1 MNHGALPPRAH
12 MGVKIQNISFAITQL
27 TLKRQIQ
34 TKQLF
39 ITIKV
44 SDRDTNPKQLL
55 VIVNE
60 VSNNID
66 LL

>member
-1 MNHGALPPRAH
+1 